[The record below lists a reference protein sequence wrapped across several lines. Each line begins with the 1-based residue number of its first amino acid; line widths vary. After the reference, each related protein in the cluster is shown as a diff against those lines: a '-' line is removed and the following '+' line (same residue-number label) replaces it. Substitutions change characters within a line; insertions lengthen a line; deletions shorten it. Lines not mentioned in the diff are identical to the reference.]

1 MKKLRVALLLFIIA
15 LSLPLSYVLTR
26 TYSGLRQEEISRLR
40 FFAAALFDAMEVELA
55 ELILREEG
63 RPVDTYGSPDAS
75 GEPDTTGNGSD
86 TTASHKS
93 PLNTLPVEPWL
104 RGYLQNQPDGGFQT
118 PLAGGA
124 PEVSERR
131 RELAG
136 FNTRFNTIRYQAP
149 PPVKVAEPQAPVQME
164 VAATK
169 EKGYSDS
176 LWYQT
181 SPSKARSALEGKKVR
196 LEEITATQA
205 RKVTR
210 PPAKKSVPRKAAPA
224 PSSEPLVQSPQRVA
238 GEAGREAVADA
249 DEEAEMPHTAVSNTL
264 EAPEDRSRT
273 TEEKREE
280 TQSDPSARQQVE
292 VAPFQSLL
300 LDDGHAFIFRRILI
314 QGQTYRQGFVI
325 DLTAF
330 SQHLLATHFADQP
343 LARFTQLQLWT
354 QKGSALQLQGT
365 LGRGGDSVSLEMEH
379 QLPRPF
385 SFLKARLVCGEI
397 PPSSARAPLRLTLM
411 VLAAV
416 LLLGLFAIYR
426 SVNAQVALAHRR
438 SQFASA
444 VTHELKT
451 PLTTIRMYVEML
463 EQGMADDPQRQR
475 RYFDVLGTETDR
487 LGRLINNVLELSRL
501 EKQQRPL
508 SYGYGDLS
516 DVVEKVAA
524 TLGPQLETGGF
535 DFQVENRL
543 RGPFAYDAEVL
554 VQVLVN
560 LIENSLKFGSGSE
573 RKEIRLTIES
583 HKEGVH
589 LAVSDTGP
597 GIPRNDLKRIFEDF
611 YRAEDEMTRTT
622 SGTGIGLALV
632 KRFARAMGGEV
643 TAANNPQGGCTITL
657 IIPTDTDKDHTP

>member
-55 ELILREEG
+55 ELILREEE
-63 RPVDTYGSPDAS
+63 RPVDTYGSPNAS
-75 GEPDTTGNGSD
+75 GEPDIIGKGNDSTTFDKG
-86 TTASHKS
+86 

-104 RGYLQNQPDGGFQT
+104 RGYLQNQPDGSFQT

-124 PEVSERR
+124 PDASERR

-136 FNTRFNTIRYQAP
+136 FNTHFNAIRYQAP
-149 PPVKVAEPQAPVQME
+149 LSVQVPEPQAPVQME
-164 VAATK
+164 MEATK
-169 EKGYSDS
+169 EKAYSDS

-196 LEEITATQA
+196 LEEITASQA

-210 PPAKKSVPRKAAPA
+210 PLAKKSAPSKAGPA
-224 PSSEPLVQSPQRVA
+224 PSPEPLVQSPQRVA
-238 GEAGREAVADA
+238 SAVRQEAVAETE
-249 DEEAEMPHTAVSNTL
+249 EEAEMPHTGVSNKL
-264 EAPEDRSRT
+264 EAPADEATIAEDN
-273 TEEKREE
+273 REE
-280 TQSDPSARQQVE
+280 AQSDPSDRQQVE

-314 QGQTYRQGFVI
+314 QGKTYRQGFVI
-325 DLTAF
+325 DLAAF

-354 QKGSALQLQGT
+354 QKGPSLQLQGT

-385 SFLKARLVCGEI
+385 SFLRARLVCGEI

-411 VLAAV
+411 ALAAV

-426 SVNAQVALAHRR
+426 SVNAQVSLAHRR

-463 EQGMADDPQRQR
+463 EQGMAGDPQRQQ

-508 SYGYGDLS
+508 NYGYGDLS

-524 TLGPQLETGGF
+524 TLGPQLDTAGF

-560 LIENSLKFGSGSE
+560 LIENSIKFGSGSE

-583 HKEGVH
+583 HRGSVN

-597 GIPRNDLKRIFEDF
+597 GIPRSDLKRIFEDF

-632 KRFARAMGGEV
+632 KRFARAMDGDV
-643 TAANNPQGGCTITL
+643 TAANNPRGGCTITL
-657 IIPTDTDKDHTP
+657 SIPADTGKDHTP